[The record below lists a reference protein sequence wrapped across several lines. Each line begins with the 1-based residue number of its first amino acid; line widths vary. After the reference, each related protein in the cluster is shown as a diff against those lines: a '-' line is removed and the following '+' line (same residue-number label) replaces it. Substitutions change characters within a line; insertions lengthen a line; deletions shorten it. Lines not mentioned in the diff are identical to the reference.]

1 MAPPSD
7 SFGPFQLV
15 TVLFT
20 LSGLVFWGFPGG
32 SVVKNLPASA
42 GDVRDSGSI
51 LGSGRS
57 PEKKM
62 VTCSNILIWKIPWAE
77 EPGGLQSM
85 GSWRV
90 RHDWA
95 HCLCLFSIDPYPAEG
110 LLCTLGIRQTL
121 NFNTGYC
128 FFFFFLLNIYHLAV
142 LGLCCGMQDLW
153 LQSVGSTSSIRDWTQ
168 APAMGA
174 RSLSH

>member
-85 GSWRV
+85 GS
-90 RHDWA
+90 
-95 HCLCLFSIDPYPAEG
+95 
-110 LLCTLGIRQTL
+110 
-121 NFNTGYC
+121 
-128 FFFFFLLNIYHLAV
+128 
-142 LGLCCGMQDLW
+142 
-153 LQSVGSTSSIRDWTQ
+153 
-168 APAMGA
+168 
-174 RSLSH
+174 